1 MIAALDVTS
10 TFMAGFLL
18 YGLLRR
24 QAPNWHA
31 GALGAVMNV
40 LAALAVAWPI
50 IRMWTPTVGGVS

>member
-1 MIAALDVTS
+1 MTAALDVTS

-31 GALGAVMNV
+31 GVVGAVMNV

-50 IRMWTPTVGGVS
+50 VRLWAPTVGVMS